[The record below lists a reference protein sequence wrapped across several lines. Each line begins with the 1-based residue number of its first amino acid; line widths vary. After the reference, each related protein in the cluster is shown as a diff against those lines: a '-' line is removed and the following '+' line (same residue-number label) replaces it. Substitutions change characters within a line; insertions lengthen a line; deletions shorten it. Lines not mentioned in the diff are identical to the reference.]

1 MKVHGFTLIEMIF
14 VISIVS
20 LIMLISM
27 ILSKN
32 SVENVN
38 LNKGLQDF
46 EVKLEYLETKSIAS
60 KRPILVWFKPNSS
73 QIEYQI
79 KRNEIHTLSLYKG
92 HISNDNHFTTLVF
105 DGEGNINQFGTLK
118 MVFNNKKYNIV
129 FRIEKGRYRVVEE
142 K

>member
-14 VISIVS
+14 VMSIVS

-32 SVENVN
+32 TIENVN

-79 KRNEIHTLSLYKG
+79 KRNDIQTLSLYKG
-92 HISNDNHFTTLVF
+92 HVSNDNQFTTLVF

-118 MVFNNKKYNIV
+118 MVFNKKKYNIV

-142 K
+142 